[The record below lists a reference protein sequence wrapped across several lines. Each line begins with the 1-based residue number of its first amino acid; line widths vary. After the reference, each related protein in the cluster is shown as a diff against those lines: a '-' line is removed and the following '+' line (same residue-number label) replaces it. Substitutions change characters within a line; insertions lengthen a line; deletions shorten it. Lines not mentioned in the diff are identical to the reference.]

1 MVAFEPQ
8 PFVFQNLCANLTLNG
23 IHNVRARPYACGAH
37 AETVYFSHRDY
48 SRPGTFGAVP
58 MQEQATP
65 G

>member
-8 PFVFQNLCANLTLNG
+8 PFVFQNLNG
-23 IHNVRARPYACGAH
+23 IHNVRAWPYACGAH
-37 AETVYFSHRDY
+37 AEAVYFGHPDY
-48 SRPGTFGAVP
+48 SRPGNFGAVS